1 MNSNRLGVALGFIVL
16 STVFFGPL
24 VQACTKLVSAGFPLV
39 QIIWLRTAGY
49 MIWMLIFFWRGH
61 GLRMF
66 STQHLGVQLAR
77 SSLLFLSSILWILA
91 IPRVSLATAG
101 IIGFTAPIMVV
112 MMSIP
117 LLGERVGIHRWAAV
131 LTGFAGALL
140 VLRPGSTGLAI
151 ETLLLFGSAASF
163 ALYQIL
169 TRKIAHT
176 DSAAAS
182 ATYTIVVQLLVTS
195 FLLPFDFRLPNAGE
209 TSAWLAFSGLFFLGG
224 FRHFFI
230 VKAYEYAPASFIS
243 PFFYLELVGVT
254 AMGLLVFGDFP
265 DAWTWSG
272 GGIIMLSGLYI
283 ARREAQQRRNP
294 QPSG

>member
-1 MNSNRLGVALGFIVL
+1 MNRNRLGVALGFIVL

-24 VQACTKLVSAGFPLV
+24 VQACTKLVSGEFPLV
-39 QIIWLRTAGY
+39 QIIWLRAAGY

-66 STQHLGVQLAR
+66 STQHLGIQLAR

-91 IPRVSLATAG
+91 IPSVSLATAG

-112 MMSIP
+112 MLSVP

-140 VLRPGSTGLAI
+140 VLRPGSTGLGI
-151 ETLLLFGSAASF
+151 ETLLLFGTAASF

-169 TRKIAHT
+169 TRRISHT
-176 DSAAAS
+176 DSAAAN
-182 ATYTIVVQLLVTS
+182 ATYTIIVQLLVTS
-195 FLLPFDFRLPNAGE
+195 VLLPFDFRLPSADE

-243 PFFYLELVGVT
+243 PFFYMELVGVT
-254 AMGLLVFGDFP
+254 AMGLLIFGEFP
-265 DAWTWSG
+265 DAWTWTG

-283 ARREAQQRRNP
+283 AHREALNRRNAG
-294 QPSG
+294 PSS